1 MDMLSLLQRL
11 KQRKIVQWA
20 IAYAATAWVSLEVF
34 DLIAEQ
40 FFWPVWVRQSATVLL
55 LFGLFITIV
64 LAWYHGERGRQKIG
78 AVELV
83 LLIVLLSLGGQSV
96 WLLRDRGLNIE
107 PDVDKPGP
115 AFRAEPLPQ
124 NSVAVLPCINLGGD
138 ENKAHFADG
147 LAAELIT
154 RLSAVS
160 GLRIPSHTSS
170 FSFKGKNATI
180 EEIANVLKVRHVL
193 ECDVLGDDS

>member
-1 MDMLSLLQRL
+1 MLSILQRL
-11 KQRKIVQWA
+11 RQRKIVQWA

-40 FFWPVWVRQSATVLL
+40 FFWPVWVRQSASVLL

-78 AVELV
+78 MVELV

-107 PDVDKPGP
+107 PDVDKPNWRFGLSHSRRIRLRSCP
-115 AFRAEPLPQ
+115 ASTWVEMRT
-124 NSVAVLPCINLGGD
+124 G
-138 ENKAHFADG
+138 H
-147 LAAELIT
+147 T
-154 RLSAVS
+154 
-160 GLRIPSHTSS
+160 LRTAWQRS
-170 FSFKGKNATI
+170 
-180 EEIANVLKVRHVL
+180 
-193 ECDVLGDDS
+193 